1 MPSPAYPALSGASAL
16 RGHMP
21 EMQADTYGFYL
32 RRHAAHGPSLKFKAF
47 PGMPFYSFTAP
58 EALHDVLVTS
68 RHKYSRGRR
77 WSHIVSFI
85 GGQGLVTSKGE
96 LWREQ
101 RGKIQPFFQP
111 RRIEAEMDTIVRNT
125 LQTVAAW
132 QQQPAGTPVN
142 ISAEMMRLG
151 LINISDMLF
160 HFDMRP
166 MAGRFSTAMMQG
178 FEYINR
184 FIQNPLTPP
193 RFLPTA
199 ANRKFRADKK
209 IADDIV
215 DEIIH
220 TIRQR
225 EDGSMIAALVKAG
238 NSDRQLHD
246 EIMTLL
252 MAGHDTVSTALA
264 WAWYLLARNPGVLQ
278 KAQNE
283 IDSVLQGAPASAAT
297 LEALPYIKMVFKET
311 LRLYPS
317 AWALHRI
324 VEEPGTIMGLPV
336 QRFSSVVLPVY
347 VTHRDAQYWEK
358 PDAFYPEHFTKD
370 AEEKR
375 PRFAYAPYGG
385 GERVCIGAGFANME
399 GSLILA
405 TLLQHF
411 TPQLADAAEINPVV
425 HFTLKPARDII
436 AILAPRRKSALT

>member
-1 MPSPAYPALSGASAL
+1 MHTYPTIQGALAV

-32 RRHAAHGPSLKFKAF
+32 RRHAQHGACLKFKAF

-58 EALHDVLVTS
+58 EAIHDVLVTS
-68 RHKYSRGRR
+68 RRKYSRGRR

-96 LWREQ
+96 LWRAQ
-101 RGKIQPFFQP
+101 RGIIQPFFQP
-111 RRIEAEMDTIVRNT
+111 KRIEAEMDTIVRNT
-125 LQTVAAW
+125 LQTIHAW
-132 QQQPAGTPVN
+132 QQLPAGTSVN

-151 LINISDMLF
+151 LINISDLLF
-160 HFDMRP
+160 HFDIRP
-166 MAGRFSTAMMQG
+166 MADRFSEAMMHG

-184 FIQNPLTPP
+184 FIQNPLTLP

-199 ANRKFRADKK
+199 ANRRFRADKK

-215 DEIIH
+215 EDIIR
-220 TIRQR
+220 TLR
-225 EDGSMIAALVKAG
+225 EKDDASMINALAKAG

-246 EIMTLL
+246 EIITLL

-264 WAWYLLARNPGVLQ
+264 WAWYLLAKNPDVLKKTQ
-278 KAQNE
+278 AE
-283 IDSVLQGAPASAAT
+283 IDHVLKGTPATAAT
-297 LEALPYIKMVFKET
+297 LDALPYTKMVFKET

-324 VEEPGTIMGLPV
+324 VEEPGHIMGLPV
-336 QRFSSVVLPVY
+336 QRFSSVVLPIY
-347 VTHRDAQYWEK
+347 VTHRDPQFWEQ
-358 PDAFYPEHFTKD
+358 PNTFYPEHFTKA

-399 GSLILA
+399 GTLILA

-411 TPQLADAAEINPVV
+411 TPQLAETGEIKPEV
-425 HFTLKPARDII
+425 HFTLKPEKDIQG
-436 AILAPRRKSALT
+436 LLQPRRGQAPI

>member
-1 MPSPAYPALSGASAL
+1 MTATYPHIPHAQPL

-32 RRHAAHGPSLKFKAF
+32 RQHAQHGACLKFKAF

-96 LWREQ
+96 LWRAQ
-101 RGKIQPFFQP
+101 RGRIQPFFQP
-111 RRIEAEMDTIVRNT
+111 KRIEAEMDTVVRNT
-125 LQTVAAW
+125 LQTVADW
-132 QQQPAGTPVN
+132 QNLPAGTPVN
-142 ISAEMMRLG
+142 ISADMMRLG
-151 LINISDMLF
+151 LINISDLLF
-160 HFDMRP
+160 HFDIRP
-166 MAGRFSTAMMQG
+166 MADRFSTAMMQG

-184 FIQNPLTPP
+184 FIQNPLTLP

-199 ANRKFRADKK
+199 ANRKFRTDKK
-209 IADDIV
+209 TADDIV
-215 DEIIH
+215 DEIIRS
-220 TIRQR
+220 IRQK
-225 EDGSMIAALVKAG
+225 DDASMINALVKAG

-246 EIMTLL
+246 EIITLL

-264 WAWYLLARNPGVLQ
+264 WAWYLLAKNPDVLQ
-278 KAQNE
+278 KTQQE
-283 IDSVLQGAPASAAT
+283 IDNVLKDTPASAAT
-297 LEALPYIKMVFKET
+297 LDALPYTKMVFKET

-324 VEEPGTIMGLPV
+324 VEEPGEIMGLPV
-336 QRFSSVVLPVY
+336 QRFSSVVLPLY
-347 VTHRDAQYWEK
+347 VTHRDPQFWER
-358 PDAFYPEHFTKD
+358 PHEFYPEHFTKE

-399 GSLILA
+399 GTLILA

-411 TPQLADAAEINPVV
+411 TPALADAGEIKPVV

-436 AILAPRRKSALT
+436 ATLTPRRK